1 MPESLDTRATGLEES
16 MRRAFTPIE
25 APIEKEKKAQIATQK
40 TFQETD
46 ARIDRLVTQM
56 ETAALFG
63 QTGAR
68 IENPVSAIDEMLRNR
83 P

>member
-1 MPESLDTRATGLEES
+1 
-16 MRRAFTPIE
+16 
-25 APIEKEKKAQIATQK
+25 
-40 TFQETD
+40 
-46 ARIDRLVTQM
+46 M